1 MIMLE
6 PTALLA
12 FCLTAL
18 LFAASPGP
26 NFFFVLT
33 RSFGYG
39 RGEGLASVL
48 GIGTGSLVH
57 TLAAVF
63 GLSALLASSALAFSV
78 VKYAGA
84 AYLIY
89 LGVKT
94 LMQREKD
101 VTSDARPY
109 QAGNGRAYR
118 QGIVTMVLNPKAAL
132 YYFAFLP
139 QFVDP
144 SLGSASWQL
153 LVLGLIQAGAA
164 LTVYTGVALSAGTV
178 GGLLKRHSAARKV
191 QKWVTGCIY
200 LLLGATTAVSGSKT

>member
-1 MIMLE
+1 MLE
-6 PTALLA
+6 PAALLA
-12 FCLTAL
+12 FCLTAF

-26 NFFFVLT
+26 NFVFVLT
-33 RSFGYG
+33 RSVGYG
-39 RGEGLASVL
+39 RGEGLSSVL
-48 GIGTGSLVH
+48 GIGTGALIH

-78 VKYAGA
+78 IKYAGA

-94 LMQREKD
+94 LLQRDEAA
-101 VTSDARPY
+101 TSDVHLDR
-109 QAGNGRAYR
+109 AGNGRAYR
-118 QGIVTMVLNPKAAL
+118 QGIVTMILNPKAAL

-144 SLGSASWQL
+144 SLGSASQQL
-153 LVLGLIQAGAA
+153 LVLGLIQAAA
-164 LTVYTGVALSAGTV
+164 AIAVYTGVALSAGTV
-178 GGLLKRHSAARKV
+178 GSLLKRHRTARRV

-200 LLLGATTAVSGSKT
+200 LMLGATTAVSGSKA